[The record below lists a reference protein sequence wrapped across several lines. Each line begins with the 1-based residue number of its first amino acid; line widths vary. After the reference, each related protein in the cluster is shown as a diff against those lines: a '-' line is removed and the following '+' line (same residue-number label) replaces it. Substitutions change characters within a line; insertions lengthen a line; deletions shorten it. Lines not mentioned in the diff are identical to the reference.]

1 MPKAAKLLDVGAA
14 HGCFPPTPII
24 SGSGDVSIN
33 GFPAV
38 REGDPLIP
46 HACGNCPPHPRSI
59 SAGSATVSINGKA
72 AARTGDAIGCGG
84 SISGGSADT
93 FIGDVGMSGALK
105 SCMEGAS
112 ESASAFVKVDFE
124 AFPLPEGV
132 KQMNRFVM
140 AAYAGPDAL
149 EVHVMGQAQ
158 SLVNAELQ
166 TLQSTAFTPA
176 LASLGINPA
185 NIDMST
191 LTSLAGGAPL
201 QDALIASVN
210 NFVVGSLTSHLSD
223 IVQPQLAQNLLGQV
237 TSAIQSGR
245 ITPESLLGAVVPNVE
260 SLVPVKGEL
269 STVLTNAAKSVL
281 FNGVPLKSAAQ
292 ALAPLLSNITRE
304 KVNEAV
310 SGFYGKEADSIGSL
324 AKV

>member
-1 MPKAAKLLDVGAA
+1 MPKAARLLDIGAA

-33 GFPAV
+33 GFPAA

-72 AARTGDAIGCGG
+72 AARMDDAIGCGG

-93 FIGDVGMSGALK
+93 LIGDVGMSGALK

-124 AFPLPEGV
+124 AFPLPEEV
-132 KQMNRFVM
+132 QQMNRFVM
-140 AAYAGPDAL
+140 AAYAGPDVL
-149 EVHVMGQAQ
+149 EAHVAGQAQ
-158 SLVNAELQ
+158 GLVNAELQ
-166 TLQSTAFTPA
+166 TLQSSAFAPA
-176 LASLGINPA
+176 LSSLGIDPV

-201 QDALIASVN
+201 QDALIANVHKA
-210 NFVVGSLTSHLSD
+210 VGDSLTSHLSN

-237 TSAIQSGR
+237 TSAIQNDR
-245 ITPESLLGAVVPNVE
+245 ITPASLLSAVAPNVE
-260 SLVPVKGEL
+260 SLLPASSEL
-269 STVLTNAAKSVL
+269 STVLSNSAKSVL
-281 FNGVPLKSAAQ
+281 LNGVPLESAAK
-292 ALAPLLSNITRE
+292 ALAPSLSNITHE
-304 KVNEAV
+304 TVNKAV
-310 SGFYGKEADSIGSL
+310 SEFYGGADTINSF

>member
-1 MPKAAKLLDVGAA
+1 MPKAAKLLDIGAA

-33 GFPAV
+33 GFPAA
-38 REGDPLIP
+38 RKGDPLIP

-72 AARTGDAIGCGG
+72 AARADDAIGCGG

-93 FIGDVGMSGALK
+93 LIGDVGMSGALK

-124 AFPLPEGV
+124 AFPLPEEV
-132 KQMNRFVM
+132 QQINRFVM

-149 EVHVMGQAQ
+149 TAHAMGQAQ
-158 SLVNAELQ
+158 NLVSAELQ
-166 TLQSTAFTPA
+166 ALQSSAFTPA
-176 LASLGINPA
+176 LSSLGINPA

-201 QDALIASVN
+201 QDALISNVN
-210 NFVVGSLTSHLSD
+210 MAVGGSLKPHLSD

-237 TSAIQSGR
+237 TSAMQSGR
-245 ITPESLLGAVVPNVE
+245 ITPEDLLGTVAPSVE
-260 SLVPVKGEL
+260 SLLPASAKL
-269 STVLTNAAKSVL
+269 NTVLANAAKSVL
-281 FNGVPLKSAAQ
+281 FNGVPLESAAQ
-292 ALAPLLSNITRE
+292 ALAPSLSSITHE
-304 KVNEAV
+304 TVNKAVGEFYGGSDAV
-310 SGFYGKEADSIGSL
+310 SSF